1 MNSKPFRKVVLA
13 GLLLLPLLITA
24 SIMQQEGEGEN
35 WCVSPDGSPVGC
47 AEIALSSETMT
58 ADFYL
63 GEVLLA
69 QQQNPGR
76 LILTPNQS
84 HTIDVRNIQS
94 TEEQFGVLYV
104 YADTSTNVYPLEGQ
118 ISKITVYPQKSYIR
132 GTLNLTCDIRN
143 VAEGDSVACQV
154 VIDEVPQEEALL
166 PGTKADYILD
176 PGDHTVAV
184 NLVGEMAMLWDP
196 ASHSEVVSITAGR
209 TSYMRP
215 RFDKRAHLILV
226 LDQPDVLADFYING
240 ELVAAQVPT
249 FEQWVAPYKSYKVE
263 AKNITDPL
271 AGEVYRWRDA
281 TSTQYLSPGQERTVT
296 FKLQKEFL
304 QGFLK
309 VQCNLPSV
317 QPTDIVG
324 CRVTIDEVVQE
335 GDLPPG
341 SEVTYTL
348 QKGQH
353 AVKVELVG
361 EHAFLWAPA
370 VHEQTVTITAGRTVT
385 VNPRYTKSA
394 HVIVNL
400 DQPGVV
406 ADFYVDDELVVQQVP
421 AFDMW
426 VVPNKNYK
434 IEARNVVD
442 PAAAGIYYWEGTTK
456 YVYAAADKEYT
467 VTVPLTKV
475 YLKGFIAITCEVENW
490 NPDIPF
496 YCQPYI
502 DGVPVEGVPPGGT
515 VIYAVD
521 PGEHHVAVVGGP
533 EWLWIGGV
541 QEWFVTVVAGKT
553 VNITA
558 HRVLY
563 Y

>member
-1 MNSKPFRKVVLA
+1 MNGKPFHKVVLV
-13 GLLLLPLLITA
+13 GLLLLPFLITA

-63 GEVLLA
+63 GEALLA

-76 LILTPNQS
+76 LILPPNQS
-84 HTIDVRNIQS
+84 HTIDVRNVQS
-94 TEEQFGVLYV
+94 TEEQYGVLYV
-104 YADTSTNVYPLEGQ
+104 YADTSANVYPLEGQ
-118 ISKITVYPQKSYIR
+118 ISKLTVSPQKSYIR

-143 VAEGDSVACQV
+143 AVEGDSVACQV
-154 VIDEVPQEEALL
+154 VIDGVPQEGTLL
-166 PGTKADYILD
+166 PGAKADYILD

-196 ASHSEVVSITAGR
+196 ASTSEVASITAGG
-209 TSYMRP
+209 TSTLRP

-226 LDQPDVLADFYING
+226 LDQPDVFADFTING
-240 ELVAAQVPT
+240 ELVAEQVPT
-249 FEQWVAPYKSYKVE
+249 YEQWVAPYKTYRVE

-281 TSTQYLSPGQERTVT
+281 TSSSYLSPGQERTVT
-296 FKLQKEFL
+296 FRLQKEFL

-309 VQCNLPSV
+309 VQCNPPSV
-317 QPTDIVG
+317 QPADSIG

-341 SEVTYTL
+341 GEVTYTL

-353 AVKVELVG
+353 AVKVDLVG

-370 VHEQTVTITAGRTVT
+370 VHEQTVTIYAGRTVT

-394 HVIVNL
+394 HLIMNL

-406 ADFYVDDELVVQQVP
+406 ADFYVNDELVAQQVP

-426 VVPNKNYK
+426 VTPNKNYK

-442 PAAAGIYYWEGTTK
+442 PVAAGVYYWEGTVK
-456 YVYAAADKEYT
+456 SVYASADREYT

-475 YLKGFIAITCEVENW
+475 YLKGFIEIACLIW
-490 NPDIPF
+490 GAPPDVPV
-496 YCQPYI
+496 YCQPNI
-502 DGVPVEGVPPGGT
+502 DGTGVEGIPPGGT
-515 VIYAVD
+515 GTYPVD
-521 PGEHHVAVVGGP
+521 PGTHHVTVIVGP
-533 EWLWIGGV
+533 EWLWWSGTIEWMLDVTIG
-541 QEWFVTVVAGKT
+541 QTTSATAEFVNTD
-553 VNITA
+553 
-558 HRVLY
+558 
-563 Y
+563 